1 MSKNII
7 AIIIKQAIF
16 LACILYILF
25 PINLWGQDEVVN
37 IKGTVVDTTGAPLTG
52 VTIIV
57 IGTKKATLSDAE
69 GNFLISCPVN
79 SILKFSYLGYK
90 AIELQASNNMRV
102 VMEEEKINLD
112 EVVVVG
118 IGYGTMRK
126 KDLTGSISSV
136 SSDKFT
142 KGVITT
148 SEQLIQG
155 KLAGVTVMRTS
166 GDPSVGASVRLRGG
180 TSLTAGN
187 SPLYVIDGVP
197 GADINTLSPNDI
209 ESIDVLKDASAAA
222 IYGSRGANGV
232 IIVTTKKA
240 KEGIAR
246 TEYSSYIAM
255 SQSAKNY
262 DMLSANQWR
271 EYVRKNNITG
281 AVDYGANTDWQKEIQ
296 RTAYTQYHNLS
307 MDGATNNLAYR
318 ASLNYL
324 DNQGIVI
331 ENYLKRLGGSI
342 NINHKT
348 LNNKLNLDFN
358 ISSNFDKYRPTDAF
372 VFQRTLNLNPTIPV
386 NNPDGSFSEVEGL
399 GYENPVAFINNRS
412 QAETRNRFLGYI
424 RSDLELL
431 NGLHWVTNISY
442 SLNKHDYSFY
452 VNSLD
457 RAEGISVKGRGQKS
471 ADEYSNQQLECY
483 LTYEKN
489 LGEHFLNIMGGY
501 SYLYNMYQGFG
512 AIRRGFSTDL
522 FEYNNLSS
530 GLDYRQGD
538 VYSYKGDSKLISF
551 FGRLN
556 YNYQSKYYITGTLR
570 RDGSSKFGKN
580 NKWGIFPS
588 ISGSWRISAEN
599 FMEPLRN
606 ILTNFKLRVGYGVTG
621 NQEGIPSYKSIML
634 LGQSSDDPQGYTYF
648 SYDGTTGKWL
658 TAYGII
664 QNANPDLKWE
674 QTSQTN
680 MGIDASLFNKVN
692 ITLDYY
698 IKYTSDLLFTYA
710 VPQPPYLY
718 GKMLA
723 NVGNLSNK
731 GIELTIN
738 AAIIQNKNF
747 NWNVDFNFASNTQK
761 IDKLSNQLYTTDAV
775 PAGLLTGIRGMSGV
789 QAQLIKEGYVA
800 GTFYGLICDSIS
812 AAGKYVYHDL
822 NGDGKI
828 NDKDYTV
835 IGDAQPDYSAGLGM
849 SFTYKQFDF
858 SFSFYGIFGQDLL
871 NATYMSVMDDTR
883 LPNYNV
889 PDAALKDNLK
899 APAAYSNYWIEDGS
913 FIRLQNITLGYTL
926 PIKNNSWIKRARF
939 YFNAE
944 NIFVITKYSGLDPEI
959 NLDGLDFPG
968 IEVFNSYPRPRTFSL
983 GLNVSF

>member
-1 MSKNII
+1 MARYVVSLLLLTFVFTQGWSQSGNIT
-7 AIIIKQAIF
+7 A
-16 LACILYILF
+16 
-25 PINLWGQDEVVN
+25 
-37 IKGTVVDTTGAPLTG
+37 KGTVVDTAGLPLAG
-52 VTIIV
+52 VTVMIS
-57 IGTKKATLSDAE
+57 GTNKATLTDAN
-69 GNFLISCPVN
+69 GNFTIECPAN
-79 SILKFSYLGYK
+79 STLKFSYIGYK
-90 AIELQASNNMRV
+90 TVELASNTSMKV
-102 VMEEEKINLD
+102 VMNEEKINLD

-155 KLAGVTVMRTS
+155 KMAGVTVMRTS
-166 GDPSVGASVRLRGG
+166 GDPSVGATVRLRGG

-187 SPLYVIDGVP
+187 SPLYVVDGVP
-197 GADINTLSPNDI
+197 GADINTISPSDI

-240 KEGIAR
+240 KEGQAK
-246 TEYSSYIAM
+246 TEYSTYAAV

-271 EYVRKNNITG
+271 EYVRKKNIVG

-307 MDGATNNLAYR
+307 MDGSGNNLSYH

-342 NINHKT
+342 TVNHKT

-386 NNPDGSFSEVEGL
+386 YNPDGSFTEIEGL
-399 GYENPVAFINNRS
+399 NYENPVAYIKNRS
-412 QAETRNRFLGYI
+412 QEETRNRFLGYI
-424 RSDLELL
+424 KSDLELIQ
-431 NGLHWVTNISY
+431 GFHWITNVSY
-442 SLNKHDYSFY
+442 NLGKHDYSFY

-457 RAEGISVKGRGQKS
+457 RIEGSSVKGRGQK
-471 ADEYSNQQLECY
+471 ATDEYSNQQLETY
-483 LTYEKN
+483 LTFDKSFGDHS
-489 LGEHFLNIMGGY
+489 LGLMGGY

-512 AIRRGFSTDL
+512 AVRRGFSTDL
-522 FEYNNLSS
+522 FLYNNLAA

-556 YNYQSKYYITGTLR
+556 YNYQSKYYLTGTLR

-580 NKWGIFPS
+580 NKWGVFPS
-588 ISGSWRISAEN
+588 ASASWRVSAES

-606 ILTNFKLRVGYGVTG
+606 VLTNLKLRVGYGVTG

-648 SYDGTTGKWL
+648 TYDGTAGKWL

-674 QTSQTN
+674 QTAQTN
-680 MGIDASLFNKVN
+680 IGIDASLYNRIN

-698 IKYTSDLLFTYA
+698 MKYTSDLLFTYA

-723 NVGNLSNK
+723 NVGNLSNN
-731 GIELTIN
+731 GIELTVN
-738 AAIIQNKNF
+738 AAIIQTKDF
-747 NWNVDFNFASNTQK
+747 SWNVDVNFATNTQK

-800 GTFYGLICDSIS
+800 GTFYGLVCDSIS
-812 AAGKYVYHDL
+812 STGKYVYHDFD
-822 NGDGKI
+822 GDGKI
-828 NDKDYTV
+828 SDKDKTV
-835 IGDAQPDYSAGLGM
+835 IGDVQPDYTAGLSM

-858 SFSFYGIFGQDLL
+858 GFSFYGIFGQDLL
-871 NATYMSVMDDTR
+871 NASYMSVMDDSRFPT
-883 LPNYNV
+883 YNV
-889 PDAALKDNLK
+889 PDAAMTDKLT
-899 APAAYSNYWIEDGS
+899 APADYSSYWIEDGS
-913 FIRLQNITLGYTL
+913 FVRLQNVSLGYTL
-926 PIKNNSWIKRARF
+926 PIKPNSWVKRARV
-939 YFNAE
+939 YLNAE
-944 NIFVITKYSGLDPEI
+944 NLFVITKYSGLDPEI

-968 IEVFNSYPRPRTFSL
+968 IEVFNAYPKPRTYSL
-983 GLNVSF
+983 GLNITF

>member
-1 MSKNII
+1 MECPSNS
-7 AIIIKQAIF
+7 
-16 LACILYILF
+16 
-25 PINLWGQDEVVN
+25 
-37 IKGTVVDTTGAPLTG
+37 
-52 VTIIV
+52 TI
-57 IGTKKATLSDAE
+57 
-69 GNFLISCPVN
+69 
-79 SILKFSYLGYK
+79 KFSYVGYK
-90 AIELQASNNMRV
+90 TVELTADASMRV
-102 VMEEEKINLD
+102 VMTEEKINLD

-118 IGYGTMRK
+118 IGYGSMRK

-155 KLAGVTVMRTS
+155 KMAGVTVMRTS

-187 SPLYVIDGVP
+187 SPLYVVDGVP
-197 GADINTLSPNDI
+197 GADINTISPSDI

-240 KEGIAR
+240 KAGQAK
-246 TEYSSYIAM
+246 TEYSTYAAV

-271 EYVRKNNITG
+271 EYVRKNNVVG
-281 AVDYGANTDWQKEIQ
+281 AVDYGANTDWQKAIQ

-307 MDGATNNLAYR
+307 MDGSANNLAYH

-331 ENYLKRLGGSI
+331 ENYLKRMGGSI
-342 NINHKT
+342 TINHKA
-348 LNNKLNLDFN
+348 LNNKLNLDFSLN
-358 ISSNFDKYRPTDAF
+358 SNFDKYRPTDAF

-386 NNPDGSFSEVEGL
+386 YNPDGTFTEIEGL
-399 GYENPVAFINNRS
+399 NYENPVAFIKNRS
-412 QAETRNRFLGYI
+412 QEETRNRFLGYI
-424 RSDLELL
+424 KSDLELL
-431 NGLHWVTNISY
+431 QGFHWVTNVSY
-442 SLNKHDYSFY
+442 HLGKHDYSFY

-457 RAEGISVKGRGQKS
+457 RVEGASVKGRGQK
-471 ADEYSNQQLECY
+471 ATDEYSNQQLETY
-483 LTYEKN
+483 LAYDNTF
-489 LGEHFLNIMGGY
+489 GDHTFGVMGGY

-512 AIRRGFSTDL
+512 ALRRGYSTDL
-522 FEYNNLSS
+522 FLYNNLAA

-551 FGRLN
+551 FGRFN
-556 YNYQSKYYITGTLR
+556 YNYQSKYYLTATLR
-570 RDGSSKFGKN
+570 RDGSSKFGQN
-580 NKWGIFPS
+580 NKWGVFPS
-588 ISGSWRISAEN
+588 ASASWRISAEN

-606 ILTNFKLRVGYGVTG
+606 ILTNLKLRVGYGVTG

-674 QTSQTN
+674 QTAQTN
-680 MGIDASLFNKVN
+680 IGIDASLYNRIK

-698 IKYTSDLLFTYA
+698 RKYTSDLLFTYA

-723 NVGNLSNK
+723 NVGNLSNN
-731 GIELTIN
+731 GLEISIN
-738 AAIIQNKNF
+738 AAIIQRKDF
-747 NWNVDFNFASNTQK
+747 SWNVDVNFATNTQK
-761 IDKLSNQLYTTDAV
+761 IDRLSNQLYTTDAV

-800 GTFYGLICDSIS
+800 GTFYGLLCDSIS
-812 AAGKYVYHDL
+812 YTGKYVYHDFD
-822 NGDGKI
+822 GDGRI
-828 NDKDYTV
+828 TDKDKTV
-835 IGDAQPDYSAGLGM
+835 IGDVQPDYTAGLSM
-849 SFTYKQFDF
+849 SFAYKQFDLG
-858 SFSFYGIFGQDLL
+858 FSFYGIFGQKLL
-871 NATYMSVMDDTR
+871 NASYMSVMDDSR
-883 LPNYNV
+883 LPTYNV
-889 PDAALKDNLK
+889 PDAALKDKLT
-899 APAAYSNYWIEDGS
+899 APADYSSYWIEDGS
-913 FIRLQNITLGYTL
+913 FVRLQNVTLGYTL
-926 PIKNNSWIKRARF
+926 P
-939 YFNAE
+939 
-944 NIFVITKYSGLDPEI
+944 
-959 NLDGLDFPG
+959 
-968 IEVFNSYPRPRTFSL
+968 
-983 GLNVSF
+983 

>member
-1 MSKNII
+1 MSVIKIKICSMSRYVVGLLLLTFVFAQGWSQSGNIT
-7 AIIIKQAIF
+7 AR
-16 LACILYILF
+16 
-25 PINLWGQDEVVN
+25 
-37 IKGTVVDTTGAPLTG
+37 GTVVDTAGLPLAG
-52 VTIIV
+52 VTVMIS
-57 IGTKKATLSDAE
+57 GTNKATLTDGN
-69 GNFLISCPVN
+69 GNFAIDCPAN
-79 SILKFSYLGYK
+79 STIKFSYIGYK
-90 AIELQASNNMRV
+90 TVELSADALMRV
-102 VMEEEKINLD
+102 VMTEEKINLD

-142 KGVITT
+142 RGVITT

-155 KLAGVTVMRTS
+155 KMAGVTVMRTS
-166 GDPSVGASVRLRGG
+166 GDPSVGASIRLRGG

-187 SPLYVIDGVP
+187 SPLYVVDGVP
-197 GADINTLSPNDI
+197 GADINTISPSDI

-240 KEGIAR
+240 KAGQSK
-246 TEYSSYIAM
+246 TEYSTYAAL

-271 EYVRKNNITG
+271 DYVRKNNVVG
-281 AVDYGANTDWQKEIQ
+281 AVDYGANTDWQKAIQ

-307 MDGATNNLAYR
+307 MDGSANNLSYH
-318 ASLNYL
+318 ASVNYL

-331 ENYLKRLGGSI
+331 ENYLKRMGGSI

-348 LNNKLNLDFN
+348 LNNKLKLDFSL
-358 ISSNFDKYRPTDAF
+358 SSNFDKYRPTDAF

-386 NNPDGSFSEVEGL
+386 YNPDGSFTEIEGL
-399 GYENPVAFINNRS
+399 NYENPVAFIKNRS
-412 QAETRNRFLGYI
+412 QEEMRNRFLGYI
-424 RSDLELL
+424 KSDLELFQ
-431 NGLHWVTNISY
+431 GLHWVTNVSY
-442 SLNKHDYSFY
+442 NLGKHDYSFY

-457 RAEGISVKGRGQKS
+457 RIEGASVKGRGQK
-471 ADEYSNQQLECY
+471 ATNEYSNQQLETY
-483 LTYEKN
+483 LTYDN
-489 LGEHFLNIMGGY
+489 TFGDHTIGLMGGY

-512 AIRRGFSTDL
+512 AGRRGFSTDL
-522 FEYNNLSS
+522 FLYNNLAA

-538 VYSYKGDSKLISF
+538 VYSYKGDARLISF
-551 FGRLN
+551 FGRVN
-556 YNYQSKYYITGTLR
+556 YNYQSKYYLTATLR

-580 NKWGIFPS
+580 NKWGLFPS
-588 ISGSWRISAEN
+588 ASASWRISSEK

-606 ILTNFKLRVGYGVTG
+606 VMTNLKLRVGYGVTG

-648 SYDGTTGKWL
+648 SYEGNTGKWL

-674 QTSQTN
+674 QTAQTN
-680 MGIDASLFNKVN
+680 IGIDATLYNRIN

-698 IKYTSDLLFTYA
+698 RKYTSDLLFTYA

-723 NVGNLSNK
+723 NVGNLSNN
-731 GIELTIN
+731 GLELTVN
-738 AAIIQNKNF
+738 ASLIQRKDF
-747 NWNVDFNFASNTQK
+747 SWNVDVNFATNTQK
-761 IDKLSNQLYTTDAV
+761 IDRLSNQLYTTDAV

-800 GTFYGLICDSIS
+800 GTFYGLICDSINS
-812 AAGKYVYHDL
+812 AGKYVYRDL
-822 NGDGKI
+822 NGDGRI
-828 NDKDYTV
+828 TDKDKTV
-835 IGDAQPDYSAGLGM
+835 IGDVQPDYTAGLSM
-849 SFTYKQFDF
+849 SFTYKQFDLG
-858 SFSFYGIFGQDLL
+858 FSFYGIFGQDLL
-871 NATYMSVMDDTR
+871 NASYMSVMDDSR
-883 LPNYNV
+883 LPTYNV
-889 PDAALKDNLK
+889 PDAALKDKLK
-899 APAAYSNYWIEDGS
+899 APADYSSYWIEDGS
-913 FIRLQNITLGYTL
+913 FVRLQHVTLGYTL
-926 PIKNNSWIKRARF
+926 PLKTSSWVKRARV
-939 YFNAE
+939 YVNAE
-944 NIFVITKYSGLDPEI
+944 NLFVITRYSGLDPEI

-968 IEVFNSYPRPRTFSL
+968 IEVFNAYPKPRTYSV
-983 GLNVSF
+983 GLNVTF